1 MSGTRNCTA
10 EAAAKAPIRTLKF
23 KVRSQS
29 YPWLNAA
36 AVETNQVWN
45 FFNATRVTCQVMDMF
60 WVRCHP

>member
-1 MSGTRNCTA
+1 MNGSRNCTA

-36 AVETNQVWN
+36 AVEANQVWN
-45 FFNATRVTCQVMDMF
+45 FFNATSYKAARPFSARRDG
-60 WVRCHP
+60 